1 MPPLPAPSLL
11 DATLRTVARRYRL
24 PASAAAI
31 SGLQSPSPATTLA
44 LAIEQAR
51 ATVARGEAPA
61 AALKERFID
70 ALAQLIREA
79 LRADAGDPV
88 FLAMV
93 MRHRAPHVREYASLS
108 AGADQDRR
116 EIRAAVNAIAH
127 PGRQQRLVPGPWRE
141 ALALLHACAAASS
154 WSALHDAVRSLADLP
169 EIANGAPGLA
179 RLLDSPALKRLQRL
193 DALASD
199 DQVRQYQLLWE
210 RHGPRSGSAGASAQ
224 GVAARQRGAATEAQ
238 TAQALEA
245 LARQLN
251 EAERASAS
259 YRVVTSMRVPASIP
273 AEHERA
279 KTEWDAVLL
288 RQLPPIEEIPVWEI
302 CLLAEAKASVD
313 AATTDLPKLLRGLRL
328 LAHADKDAVY
338 AFETRQGTVRLHG
351 ASLSALRADAAGVAG
366 TVLYCCDAPAEA
378 GPRLLGAASRM
389 QLLSAHASLEFA
401 SALALAQTAQTSDT
415 ADTADMAV
423 LEPVWHQLLESP
435 RWHSVLNQYP
445 TLWQVRELMVHP
457 DDLMAAI
464 NSIRD

>member
-1 MPPLPAPSLL
+1 MPPLSAPALL
-11 DATLRTVARRYRL
+11 DATLRAVARRYRL
-24 PASAAAI
+24 PASAAAV
-31 SGLQSPSPATTLA
+31 SDPQSHSPATTLA

-51 ATVARGEAPA
+51 AAVARGDTPT
-61 AALKERFID
+61 AALKDRFVD
-70 ALAQLIREA
+70 ALAHLIREA

-88 FLAMV
+88 FQAMV
-93 MRHRAPHVREYASLS
+93 MRHRAAHVREYASLS
-108 AGADQDRR
+108 AGAGQDRR
-116 EIRAAVNAIAH
+116 EVQAAVNAIAH

-141 ALALLHACAAASS
+141 ALARLHACAAASS
-154 WSALHDAVRSLADLP
+154 WSALHEAVRSLPDMP
-169 EIANGAPGLA
+169 EIANGAQGLA

-193 DALASD
+193 EALASD
-199 DQVRQYQLLWE
+199 DLVRQYQLLWE

-224 GVAARQRGAATEAQ
+224 GVAARQRGAAVEAQ
-238 TAQALEA
+238 AAQALEA
-245 LARQLN
+245 LAQRLN
-251 EAERASAS
+251 ASGRAPAS

-273 AEHERA
+273 ATHERA

-288 RQLPPIEEIPVWEI
+288 RQVLPVEEPPAWEI

-328 LAHADKDAVY
+328 LAHADRDTVY
-338 AFETRQGTVRLHG
+338 AFDTQQGVVRLHG
-351 ASLSALRADAAGVAG
+351 ASLGALRADAAGLAG

-389 QLLSAHASLEFA
+389 QLLSAQASLDFA
-401 SALALAQTAQTSDT
+401 GALAHAQAANSAALA
-415 ADTADMAV
+415 
-423 LEPVWHQLLESP
+423 PVWHQLLESP

-464 NSIRD
+464 NETGNETDSGTGA